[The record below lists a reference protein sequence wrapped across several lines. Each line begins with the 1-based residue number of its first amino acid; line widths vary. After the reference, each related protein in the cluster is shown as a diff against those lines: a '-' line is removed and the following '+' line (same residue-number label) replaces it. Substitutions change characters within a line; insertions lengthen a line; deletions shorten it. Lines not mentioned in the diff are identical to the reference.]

1 MKEIKTSV
9 TTDKQKFD
17 NAMELLEKSS
27 KLFDMAS
34 KVFSEIGIE
43 LYRSSRPIEFY
54 GNDPLKANIH
64 IYTGV
69 KAIAEINGT
78 EVVTGGAP
86 YFAVGDERY
95 ISTDA
100 NGINFHE
107 LV

>member
-27 KLFDMAS
+27 KLFDMAL

-43 LYRSSRPIEFY
+43 LYPSSRPIEFY
-54 GNDPLKANIH
+54 SLDPNKPNVFVAS
-64 IYTGV
+64 GV
-69 KAIAEINGT
+69 MEIAKINGT
-78 EVVTGGAP
+78 KTVKGTTFYAKD
-86 YFAVGDERY
+86 DEGY
-95 ISTDA
+95 ISTVV
-100 NGINFHE
+100 NGIDFHE